1 MLRDSNLTTR
11 ETLERAREYIS
22 DITSWKKGEIGAI
35 DGSYCAMG
43 AVGMAASG
51 SLSGWEK
58 SDAALFLA
66 AAISDVPYSQV
77 FAAAITVARYND
89 THDHACVLQMFDA
102 AIERLVV
109 PYKLPCHAEIPLA

>member
-1 MLRDSNLTTR
+1 MLRDSNLKTR
-11 ETLERAREYIS
+11 ETLERAREYIA
-22 DITSWKKGEIGAI
+22 DITSWQKGSIGVI
-35 DGSYCAMG
+35 GGSYCAMG

-51 SLSGWEK
+51 STSGWER

-77 FAAAITVARYND
+77 PAAAAAVAYYND
-89 THDHACVLQMFDA
+89 MHDHACVLQMFDA

-109 PYKLPCHAEIPLA
+109 PDKLPCHAEIPLA